1 MNKITLESIAEKVNR
16 HLDTDVRSKL
26 RKREYVYGRVIY
38 YRIARDLTHH
48 TLEKIGK
55 EVNKDHASVNV
66 GLKNFETMKFY
77 KDNFYATYIEIMNDY
92 KNYVLD
98 KSYTNNPDTY
108 WKNKYFKLKRK
119 VERMLDEKKVREAN

>member
-119 VERMLDEKKVREAN
+119 VERMLDEKKVSQRD

>member
-1 MNKITLESIAEKVNR
+1 MNEITLESIVEKVNR
-16 HLDTDVRSKL
+16 HLDINIRSMN
-26 RKREYVYGRVIY
+26 RRREDVYGRDVY

-48 TLEKIGK
+48 TLQRIGK

-66 GLKNFETMKFY
+66 GLKRFEAMKFY
-77 KDNFYATYIEIMNDY
+77 KDNFYAIYLDIMNDY

-108 WKNKYFKLKRK
+108 WKNKYFNLQRK
-119 VERMLDEKKVREAN
+119 VERTLNGKKVS

>member
-1 MNKITLESIAEKVNR
+1 MNKITLASIAEKVNR

-26 RKREYVYGRVIY
+26 RKREYVYGRTIY

-48 TLEKIGK
+48 TLERIGK

-77 KDNFYATYIEIMNDY
+77 KDNFYATYIDIMNDY

-119 VERMLDEKKVREAN
+119 VERMLDAEKVSKAN

>member
-77 KDNFYATYIEIMNDY
+77 KDNFYATYIDIMNDY